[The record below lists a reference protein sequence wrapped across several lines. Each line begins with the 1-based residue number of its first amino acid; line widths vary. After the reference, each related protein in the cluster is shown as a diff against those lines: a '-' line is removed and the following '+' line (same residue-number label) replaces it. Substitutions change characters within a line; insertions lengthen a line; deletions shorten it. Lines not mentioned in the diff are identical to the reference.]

1 MIVFLFIVLFQQA
14 HSDWISEWLTPIQY
28 YNQNKENQAMKA
40 KEQELVDVFET
51 TLGQS
56 FEESQT
62 IASPR
67 KEFAFQEPDYSMNT
81 LKFRLESTI
90 QSAKELADTLKR
102 QIKEIEAKERLLKE
116 AIVHG
121 KSGVTTLTITSL
133 DKMPRSYIIRDGF
146 WTICSGMIQSPI
158 SAPSPNIF
166 NEIFST
172 PRCIGQ
178 EIRSIKDP
186 CAFNSI
192 IKYETIPTMRRS
204 SYEED
209 DYLCLKTNFNSTLE
223 HYASVPKQMVNETCK
238 RGLVKSLADNI
249 SNCGVRILLEYSY
262 YPNGNYLGNL
272 PLDYCTEDDGSC
284 KLIVAWHLS
293 NTTIE
298 NFDILNNDKLFKKT
312 FMKTGSFA
320 ESII

>member
-1 MIVFLFIVLFQQA
+1 MK
-14 HSDWISEWLTPIQY
+14 S
-28 YNQNKENQAMKA
+28 KE
-40 KEQELVDVFET
+40 ELEDVFET
-51 TLGQS
+51 TIGQS
-56 FEESQT
+56 FEQSQT
-62 IASPR
+62 ILSPR
-67 KEFAFQEPDYSMNT
+67 KDFAFQDPDYSMNT
-81 LKFRLESTI
+81 LKLRLQSTI
-90 QSAKELADTLKR
+90 QSATELADTLKR
-102 QIKEIEAKERLLKE
+102 QIKEIEAKESLLKE
-116 AIVHG
+116 AIVQG

-133 DKMPRSYIIRDGF
+133 DKMPRSYIIRNGF

-192 IKYETIPTMRRS
+192 IKYETIPTVRRS
-204 SYEED
+204 YYDED

-238 RGLVKSLADNI
+238 NGLVKSLADNI
-249 SNCGVRILLEYSY
+249 SNCGVRILLEYTY
-262 YPNGNYLGNL
+262 YPSGNFLAADL
-272 PLDYCTEDDGSC
+272 PLDYCTEADGSC
-284 KLIVAWHLS
+284 KLLVAWHLS